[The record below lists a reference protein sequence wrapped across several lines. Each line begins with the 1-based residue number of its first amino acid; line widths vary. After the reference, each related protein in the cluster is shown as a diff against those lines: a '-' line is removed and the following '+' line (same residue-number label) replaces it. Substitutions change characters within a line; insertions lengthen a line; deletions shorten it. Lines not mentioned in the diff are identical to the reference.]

1 MDQPIAHSF
10 ARRIDP
16 AQAREIAR
24 MRAELAS
31 AEALLVRPAAA
42 EKMLG
47 IGHKQLY
54 ALMNAGELESFAEGR
69 RRFITVQSIRDYLA
83 RKLAAFPIRAPKPR
97 RRSG

>member
-1 MDQPIAHSF
+1 MDQAIPHSF
-10 ARRIDP
+10 ARSIDP
-16 AQAREIAR
+16 ADARAIKR

-31 AEALLVRPAAA
+31 AEALLVRPAVA
-42 EKMLG
+42 EAMLG
-47 IGHKQLY
+47 CSHKQLY
-54 ALMNAGELESFAEGR
+54 GLLNSGELQSFAEGR